1 MDFLEYHRIA
11 TRFLRNKL
19 ARHLPIDSPERVDG
33 PRYLVC
39 YTTPRNGSCTLL
51 CRRLDGFSRCPN
63 PGSGALGRASDLR
76 YFRNS
81 TQAGPATL
89 DISEIPLKINSN
101 PILLLTDANISSNL
115 LQKMGADKS

>member
-1 MDFLEYHRIA
+1 MKCVVLLGNHVFFFKEYHRIA

-51 CRRLDGFSRCPN
+51 CRRLDGSSRCPN
-63 PGSGALGRASDLR
+63 PGSGALGRASDPR
-76 YFRNS
+76 WWW
-81 TQAGPATL
+81 GPGLPPDTWKWWY
-89 DISEIPLKINSN
+89 ERP
-101 PILLLTDANISSNL
+101 
-115 LQKMGADKS
+115 